1 LKYDPDNKEVLS
13 LLEKAK
19 AKYLEVEGREYTS
32 EHNIPIF
39 RKSRLS
45 ELYLPGST
53 DEVLKTGLLSTISSQ
68 QNISNSSSSSQFT
81 RVAIQMESDS
91 DSEEEADGDVTN
103 RGTEAEAPKDG
114 KFTRVAIT
122 EDSDS
127 ENEENDNNATKP
139 SNSTADAQSS
149 DAQSSGKLTRIVI
162 EEGSSDEDETED
174 KDASKTQQMIA
185 LKEQGND
192 EMKKG
197 QFDKAVKLYS
207 DAINIDRGSVEST
220 ACYCNRSLAYLQVK
234 VITTVYTFFHTLF
247 SKNILCVSIEL

>member
-1 LKYDPDNKEVLS
+1 MKYDPDNKEVLS

-19 AKYLEVEGREYTS
+19 SKYLEVEGREYTS

-45 ELYLPGST
+45 ELYLPEST

-68 QNISNSSSSSQFT
+68 QNISNSSSSNQFT

-91 DSEEEADGDVTN
+91 DSEEEAEGDATN
-103 RGTEAEAPKDG
+103 RGTEEEASKEG
-114 KFTRVAIT
+114 QFTRVAIT

-127 ENEENDNNATKP
+127 ENEEHGNAATKP
-139 SNSTADAQSS
+139 TNSTS

-197 QFDKAVKLYS
+197 QFDKALKLYS

-234 VITTVYTFFHTLF
+234 VITTAYTFFHTLF
-247 SKNILCVSIEL
+247 SKNVL